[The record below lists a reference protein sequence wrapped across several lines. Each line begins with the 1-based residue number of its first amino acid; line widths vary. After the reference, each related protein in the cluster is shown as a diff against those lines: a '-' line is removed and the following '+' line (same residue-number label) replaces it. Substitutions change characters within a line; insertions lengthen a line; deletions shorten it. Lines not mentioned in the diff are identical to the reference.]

1 MKLSDIIILS
11 LSIVLFVI
19 GIHQMITFG
28 LGAAYGILMFSIGLL
43 LYYKYRKQKRS
54 QEVSEKDTKT
64 KSKQ

>member
-54 QEVSEKDTKT
+54 QEEVGNDTETNNK
-64 KSKQ
+64 

>member
-54 QEVSEKDTKT
+54 QEEDGNDTKT
-64 KSKQ
+64 NNK